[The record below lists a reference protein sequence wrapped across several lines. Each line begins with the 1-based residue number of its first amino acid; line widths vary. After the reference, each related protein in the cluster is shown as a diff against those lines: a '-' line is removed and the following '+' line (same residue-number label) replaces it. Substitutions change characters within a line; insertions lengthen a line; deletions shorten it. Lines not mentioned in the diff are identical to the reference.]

1 MTEIADDQTTRHV
14 TRHPDH
20 ITTTEILADPM
31 TINLQIMIALDQP
44 IEDATILLTAM
55 TVIIDP
61 NRIPEIDIGTIAV
74 TTVIIREANHRTEM
88 TVHPPTIDT
97 VTGNDPTLRN
107 LAQEA
112 MTATAPIAPEMI
124 TRIDPA
130 TEATITLE
138 TDTSPL
144 VEVITIR
151 LIEEDTTLQTETA
164 IVPDHSRLISKDVAI
179 IRDRHPET
187 GTILHIDPPLAQITE
202 ANPRQAH
209 NTPHRDQE

>member
-14 TRHPDH
+14 TRHPDQ
-20 ITTTEILADPM
+20 ITTTEILADPT

-74 TTVIIREANHRTEM
+74 TTVIIRKANHRTEM

>member
-1 MTEIADDQTTRHV
+1 
-14 TRHPDH
+14 
-20 ITTTEILADPM
+20 M
-31 TINLQIMIALDQP
+31 TIDPQIMIALDQP
-44 IEDATILLTAM
+44 IGNVTILLTAM

-74 TTVIIREANHRTEM
+74 TTVIIRKANHRTEM

-112 MTATAPIAPEMI
+112 MTATVPTVPKMI
-124 TRIDPA
+124 TQIDPT

-138 TDTSPL
+138 TDTSLPA
-144 VEVITIR
+144 EVITIR
-151 LIEEDTTLQTETA
+151 LIEADTILQTETA

-179 IRDRHPET
+179 IRDRHLET

>member
-1 MTEIADDQTTRHV
+1 MTEITDGQTTRHI
-14 TRHPDH
+14 TRHLDH
-20 ITTTEILADPM
+20 ITTAEILADPM
-31 TINLQIMIALDQP
+31 TIDLQIMIALDQP

-55 TVIIDP
+55 TVIIDLS
-61 NRIPEIDIGTIAV
+61 RIPEIDIGTIAV

-112 MTATAPIAPEMI
+112 MTATVPTVPKMI
-124 TRIDPA
+124 TQIDPT
-130 TEATITLE
+130 TEATITPG
-138 TDTSPL
+138 TDTSLPA
-144 VEVITIR
+144 EVITIR
-151 LIEEDTTLQTETA
+151 LVEADTILQTETA

-187 GTILHIDPPLAQITE
+187 GTILHIDPPLARITE

-209 NTPHRDQE
+209 NTPHRDQG